1 VGGKVSPWKLGGL
14 SVRELASRVW
24 TEIGAD
30 EASDRAAALSY
41 YFLFA
46 LFPALLFLTALLAF
60 LPIEGLMDRLIAYLR
75 QVLPGESAATV
86 ERTLDEITSS
96 GRVSLLSVGALAA
109 LWAGSNGMASVI
121 SALNVAYDVTD
132 TRPWWKRRLI
142 AIVLTAGFSVF
153 ILLGLL
159 LMVFGPKIGGWV
171 AAWLGFGTVFS
182 LVWNVVS
189 VPIAIFVVGLG
200 ISLVYFLAPAGDQRW
215 HWVTPGSTV
224 ALLLWLVMSFGLR
237 LYVTYFG
244 NYNATYGSIGGVILL
259 MLWLYLTGI
268 VLLLGAEV
276 NSEIERARRAARTA
290 EALEA
295 YAAYATATTSKDTR
309 QEGPS
314 EGRPQRWSR
323 GLAAVDDDL
332 AVASRVVARG
342 LDTVRREGWLPSLVL
357 IGAAILPFVVSRR
370 PAKEI
375 AGTGAEVVKTGLQ
388 VAGAV
393 AALERLRRD
402 GRRR

>member
-1 VGGKVSPWKLGGL
+1 VGGKASPWKLGGL

-24 TEIGAD
+24 TEIWAD
-30 EASDRAAALSY
+30 EVSDRAAALSY

-142 AIVLTAGFSVF
+142 AVVLTAGFSVF

-215 HWVTPGSTV
+215 HWVTPGSMV
-224 ALLLWLVMSFGLR
+224 ALLLWLVMSLGLR

-276 NSEIERARRAARTA
+276 NSEIEHAAVKRAAPTAKAPEGHGPRTNPIRS
-290 EALEA
+290 EE
-295 YAAYATATTSKDTR
+295 R
-309 QEGPS
+309 WPS
-314 EGRPQRWSR
+314 D
-323 GLAAVDDDL
+323 AAVDDDL

-357 IGAAILPFVVSRR
+357 VVAATLPFLVSRR

-375 AGTGAEVVKTGLQ
+375 AGTSAEVVKTGLR

-393 AALERLRRD
+393 AALERLRSD